1 MILQNLLPFDG
12 IVFTASRHGRHF
24 TGKISV
30 DDNDVYFC
38 QDEWNGL
45 GCPDKHGFKYSWNA
59 DEGTSSDLN
68 TQSIIDVELFP
79 ENIFTEGKS
88 VEDPLPMFF
97 FTKCTPRVYEQLCV
111 MFPCE
116 FDINELGDIQKMNP
130 DEYDYIGRGI
140 YDWTNWGGVEFAI
153 DIREYFIKEHNLEDE
168 DEISEKE
175 FFNYIEESDY
185 WKTRMIKPEMPV
197 KPIQRIGVLGK
208 PAQVGITSS
217 LPIGLFS
224 SITTKQTKQDKLKS
238 KQLFKF

>member
-12 IVFTASRHGRHF
+12 IVFTAYRQGKHF
-24 TGKISV
+24 TGKIAIH
-30 DDNDVYFC
+30 DNDVYLC
-38 QDEWNGL
+38 QDVFDGAY
-45 GCPDKHGFKYSWNA
+45 CPDRFEFKYSWCINK
-59 DEGTSSDLN
+59 GTSSDLIAH
-68 TQSIIDVELFP
+68 SVENLEIFP
-79 ENIFTEGKS
+79 EDIITKGKS

-111 MFPCE
+111 MSPCE

-130 DEYDYIGRGI
+130 DEYDYVGRGI

-175 FFNYIEESDY
+175 FFDYIEESDY